1 MALLVKKNLVKLKEM
16 FCIKIFL
23 IIECKMR
30 YFVSVTKF
38 SGASQVAL
46 VVKNPPA
53 EDSWRRAWQPTAVYW
68 RIQWME
74 ESGRQWESMGSM
86 GLQRPG
92 HD

>member
-1 MALLVKKNLVKLKEM
+1 MALLVKKSLVKLKEM

-53 EDSWRRAWQPTAVYW
+53 EDLLEEGMATHCSILENPMDGGVWQA
-68 RIQWME
+68 
-74 ESGRQWESMGSM
+74 MGVH
-86 GLQRPG
+86 GVHGVAKTRT
-92 HD
+92 